1 MNCSPARL
9 LCPWI
14 FQARILEWVAIPF
27 SGGSSPPRDQSQVS
41 CIAGRFFAIWTTKN
55 FQLVA
60 NHGSYPLWYIQ
71 QCRIQNVQWLYNF
84 YNHAIWHEF
93 YKVYFFSHKSYVSY
107 LIRCMI
113 KCHLFPNGDL
123 LFFGGYTLI
132 AFSLYVV
139 HTCVFPQ
146 TFSSYFFVYFPLY
159 VQIISKL
166 MLLSMCQKYHS
177 GLNIDPEIYYFLS

>member
-1 MNCSPARL
+1 MIIFATEILRPLSGKCQS
-9 LCPWI
+9 LCCVQLFATPWTVAPPGSSVRGI

-107 LIRCMI
+107 LIRCTI

-123 LFFGGYTLI
+123 LFF
-132 AFSLYVV
+132 
-139 HTCVFPQ
+139 
-146 TFSSYFFVYFPLY
+146 
-159 VQIISKL
+159 
-166 MLLSMCQKYHS
+166 S
-177 GLNIDPEIYYFLS
+177 G